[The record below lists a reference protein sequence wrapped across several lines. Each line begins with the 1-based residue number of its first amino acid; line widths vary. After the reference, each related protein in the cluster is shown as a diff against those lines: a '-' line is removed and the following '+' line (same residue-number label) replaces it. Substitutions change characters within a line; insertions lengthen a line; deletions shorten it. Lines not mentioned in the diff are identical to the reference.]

1 MMAKNKRVIHNNEVK
16 KMDLNLRHAIMHNV
30 ANNTKEQLEDT
41 IVDAIQRGEEK
52 LLPGLGVLFEAIWN
66 NSTEQ
71 QKDMMLTTLEQAV
84 KQ

>member
-1 MMAKNKRVIHNNEVK
+1 
-16 KMDLNLRHAIMHNV
+16 MDLNLRHAVMQNV

-52 LLPGLGVLFEAIWN
+52 YLPGLGVLFEAIWN
-66 NSTEQ
+66 HSTEQ
-71 QKDMMLTTLEQAV
+71 QKETMLSTLEQAV